1 MALRHL
7 VIREIKVA
15 LKNPAFIASLILLF
29 VFYAAVGGVTRV
41 GVSQSVE
48 EVRKMAMRI
57 PVVVEESSPLIK
69 ALLQNLNASVSNVK
83 LYQSVNEALSENS
96 YVVVFPKGFTEGALA
111 QDMQKVPMLKA
122 VIKLDSLSQVSVQS
136 RVSVVQSVR
145 QVVSR
150 LLPVTLTQLFN
161 ITITQKEVALPDQN
175 IATIVYNRV
184 LGLTE
189 VNSILGFSVAAIFV
203 VAFVMGIATSYAAT
217 NTAMEKVEKAFEM
230 LLAQPVPRREIVL
243 AKILGSIALALLNA
257 AVVLIAV
264 LVMIYLMASPASSTT
279 GNGAATVIGFD
290 VALLGK
296 NAITYIV
303 LPLTIGLIYSGAIGV
318 ILGSVSPDERT
329 ASVLSMPITFLYI
342 GLGIAGMFLSLP
354 INPVTAVIYG
364 VLVAPLPYV
373 FIISELSKNP
383 ELLAIGMGTAITLC
397 IMVIAIAIII
407 FNRDIVIL
415 GIRLPRRRKIE
426 LE

>member
-1 MALRHL
+1 LALRHL

-29 VFYAAVGGVTRV
+29 VFYVAVGGVTRV

-83 LYQSVNEALSENS
+83 LYQSVDEALSENS
-96 YVVVFPKGFTEGALA
+96 YVIVFPKGFTEGALA

-150 LLPVTLTQLFN
+150 LLPATLTQLFN

-279 GNGAATVIGFD
+279 GNGATIIGFD
-290 VALLGK
+290 IALLGK

-397 IMVIAIAIII
+397 IMVITIAIII

>member
-1 MALRHL
+1 

-29 VFYAAVGGVTRV
+29 VLYAAVGGVTRV

-69 ALLQNLNASVSNVK
+69 ALLLNLNASVSNVK
-83 LYQSVNEALSENS
+83 LYQSVDEALSENS
-96 YVVVFPKGFTEGALA
+96 YVIVFPKGFTEGALA

-136 RVSVVQSVR
+136 RISVVQSVR

-279 GNGAATVIGFD
+279 GNGATIIGFD
-290 VALLGK
+290 IALLGK

-397 IMVIAIAIII
+397 IMVITIAIII

>member
-1 MALRHL
+1 

-69 ALLQNLNASVSNVK
+69 ALLLNLNASVSNVK
-83 LYQSVNEALSENS
+83 LYQSVDEALSENS

-264 LVMIYLMASPASSTT
+264 LIMIYLMASPASSTT
-279 GNGAATVIGFD
+279 GNGATIIGFD
-290 VALLGK
+290 IALLGK

-318 ILGSVSPDERT
+318 VLGSVSPDERT

-383 ELLAIGMGTAITLC
+383 ELLAIGISTAITLC

>member
-1 MALRHL
+1 

-69 ALLQNLNASVSNVK
+69 ALLLNLNASVSNVK
-83 LYQSVNEALSENS
+83 LYQSVDEALSENS
-96 YVVVFPKGFTEGALA
+96 YVIVFPKGFTEGALA

-279 GNGAATVIGFD
+279 GNGATIIGFD
-290 VALLGK
+290 IALLGK

-373 FIISELSKNP
+373 FIISELSKSL
-383 ELLAIGMGTAITLC
+383 ELLAIGMGIAITLC
-397 IMVIAIAIII
+397 IMVITIAIII

>member
-1 MALRHL
+1 LALRHL

-69 ALLQNLNASVSNVK
+69 ALLLNLNASVSNVK
-83 LYQSVNEALSENS
+83 LYQSVDEALSENS
-96 YVVVFPKGFTEGALA
+96 YVIVFPKGFTEGALA

-279 GNGAATVIGFD
+279 GNGATIIGFD
-290 VALLGK
+290 IALLGK

-383 ELLAIGMGTAITLC
+383 ELLAIGMGIAITLC
-397 IMVIAIAIII
+397 IMVITIAIII

>member
-1 MALRHL
+1 LALRHL

-83 LYQSVNEALSENS
+83 LYQSVDEALSENS

-279 GNGAATVIGFD
+279 GNGATIIGFD
-290 VALLGK
+290 IALLGK

-318 ILGSVSPDERT
+318 VLGSVSPDERT

>member
-1 MALRHL
+1 

-69 ALLQNLNASVSNVK
+69 ALLLNLNASVSNVK
-83 LYQSVNEALSENS
+83 LYQSVDEALSENS
-96 YVVVFPKGFTEGALA
+96 YVIVFPKGFTEGALA

-122 VIKLDSLSQVSVQS
+122 VIKLNSLSQVSVQS

-279 GNGAATVIGFD
+279 GNGATIIGFD
-290 VALLGK
+290 IALLGK

>member
-1 MALRHL
+1 

-69 ALLQNLNASVSNVK
+69 ALLLNLNASVSNVK
-83 LYQSVNEALSENS
+83 LYQSVDEALSENS
-96 YVVVFPKGFTEGALA
+96 YVIVFPKGFTEGALA

-279 GNGAATVIGFD
+279 GNGATIIGFD
-290 VALLGK
+290 IALLGK

-383 ELLAIGMGTAITLC
+383 ELLAIGMGIAITLC
-397 IMVIAIAIII
+397 IMVITIAIII

>member
-29 VFYAAVGGVTRV
+29 VLYAAVGGVTRV

-69 ALLQNLNASVSNVK
+69 ALLLNLNASVSNVK
-83 LYQSVNEALSENS
+83 LYQSVDEALSENS
-96 YVVVFPKGFTEGALA
+96 YVIVFPKGFTEGALA

-136 RVSVVQSVR
+136 RISVVQSVR

-279 GNGAATVIGFD
+279 GNGATIIGFD
-290 VALLGK
+290 IALLGK

-397 IMVIAIAIII
+397 IMVITIAIII

>member
-1 MALRHL
+1 

-69 ALLQNLNASVSNVK
+69 ALLLNLNASVSNVK
-83 LYQSVNEALSENS
+83 LYQSVDEALSENS
-96 YVVVFPKGFTEGALA
+96 YVIVFPKGFTEGALA

-279 GNGAATVIGFD
+279 GNGATIIGFD
-290 VALLGK
+290 IALLGK

-397 IMVIAIAIII
+397 IMVITIAIII